1 MPIGLEPSIDDEEN
15 DPPNVTDEEV
25 IALRQVADAART
37 VKETFH
43 AVGAD
48 RNGLVRWEVSA
59 TAMRSLIVALGA
71 LDVAITNPE
80 RSRRLRAFAEQVK
93 ENPPPMESL

>member
-1 MPIGLEPSIDDEEN
+1 MTTHDEELL
-15 DPPNVTDEEV
+15 
-25 IALRQVADAART
+25 ALRQVAEAARS
-37 VKETFH
+37 VNETFR

-59 TAMRSLIVALGA
+59 TAMKSLILALGA
-71 LDVAITNPE
+71 LDVAETDPD
-80 RSRRLRAFAEQVK
+80 RSRRLRAFAAQVK